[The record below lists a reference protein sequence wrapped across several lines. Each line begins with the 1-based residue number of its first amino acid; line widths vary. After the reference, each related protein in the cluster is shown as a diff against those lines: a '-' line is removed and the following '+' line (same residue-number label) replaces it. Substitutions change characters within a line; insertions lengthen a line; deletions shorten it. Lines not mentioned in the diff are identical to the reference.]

1 MRSKQTLCVI
11 EEPTLSFT
19 ELEAKRLFKS
29 YGLTETQSSTA
40 LQQTR
45 GRALLLDTMA
55 QVLSEAENAMAAE
68 QLIVLGQKLRKRP
81 SSTARHSYG
90 F

>member
-19 ELEAKRLFKS
+19 ELEAKRLFAT
-29 YGLTETQSSTA
+29 YGLTETQASAA
-40 LQQTR
+40 LKQTR
-45 GRALLLDTMA
+45 GRACTLDAMGR
-55 QVLSEAENAMAAE
+55 VLSEAENAMAKE
-68 QLIVLGQKLRKRP
+68 QLVAIGQKLRKR
-81 SSTARHSYG
+81 SIRQRHGYS